1 MIVVSNT
8 ISFKTQRLFLPPVSK
23 HPFVIYLKL
32 LRPKDWAKNLF
43 LFIPLFFAGE
53 LRHWDKYPPLLL
65 GFIAFCFMAS
75 SIYIINDYR
84 DIEDDKKHPVKSKR
98 PLASGAVSKPTAIV
112 VCVLLILAGLA
123 IAYFIK
129 PKFLFVIAI
138 YFLLNLAYSFGLK
151 SIPILDIVIV
161 AIGFVLRIKGGA
173 VIANIGISEWLN
185 IMVFLL
191 ALFMAIGKRRDDV
204 LLKLSSGTDMRKSI
218 KGYNLEFLNVVLA
231 LVCAVIIVAYFMYTM
246 SPEVLQRLG
255 TYRLYYTCLFVLA
268 GIMRYLQ
275 IIFVQAASGSPTK
288 ILYKDRFIQITLVL
302 WIASFYLIIY
312 IKDITIF
319 K

>member
-1 MIVVSNT
+1 
-8 ISFKTQRLFLPPVSK
+8 
-23 HPFVIYLKL
+23 
-32 LRPKDWAKNLF
+32 
-43 LFIPLFFAGE
+43 
-53 LRHWDKYPPLLL
+53 
-65 GFIAFCFMAS
+65 MAS

-84 DIEDDKKHPVKSKR
+84 DIEDDKKHPEKSKR
-98 PLASGAVSKPTAIV
+98 PLASGAVSKTAAIMICIV
-112 VCVLLILAGLA
+112 LVIAGFV
-123 IAYFIK
+123 IAYFIRD
-129 PKFLFVIAI
+129 KFLFVLTI

-151 SIPILDIVIV
+151 TIPILDIIIV

-173 VIANIGISEWLN
+173 VIALIGLSEWLN

-218 KGYNLEFLNVVLA
+218 KGYNLEYLNVVLA
-231 LVCAVIIVAYFMYTM
+231 LVCAVIVVAYFMYTM
-246 SPEVLQRLG
+246 SQEVILRMG

-275 IIFVQAASGSPTK
+275 IIFVQAKAGSPTK
-288 ILYKDRFIQITLVL
+288 VLYKDRFIQVSILL
-302 WIASFYLIIY
+302 WVVSFYLIIY
-312 IKDITIF
+312 IKDVTLF